1 MTKYMSKRFCI
12 EKDNIL
18 KQYIVWEN
26 HKSLKIEVYRDRLKK
41 NCKNFLEKEVKHDR
55 MGS

>member
-1 MTKYMSKRFCI
+1 MTKYMSKSFCI

-41 NCKNFLEKEVKHDR
+41 NCKNFLEKEVKYDR